1 MQFNISRIAI
11 LLITALLFTACDK
24 DKNEDEPKTP
34 QRTVLVYIA
43 AHNTLGSGSVKYD
56 YRDINEMVT
65 AVQTNNLEDANIIV
79 YHAPYNETPSLKL
92 ITADGAEEIK
102 QYDPTP
108 YSVTVDRMKEV
119 FADMRAI
126 APAEKYG
133 LILWSHA
140 SGWMFSDNASPELS
154 RSWGIDRGKEMSIPK
169 LAEALQGEG
178 FDYIYFDCCLMG
190 NIETLYELRGCADYI
205 VASPTE
211 TPLDGMPYNENIP
224 LLTRSVPDLV
234 GAAANTYNF
243 YNNQSNQSSRS
254 IAISVYDMSKIDQ
267 LASVMRSIY
276 SINMTM
282 PAGFSP
288 QTYYWS
294 MGSSLNRKFYD
305 LYHYSTALIGEND
318 GSLTAAL
325 NRAMDDF
332 VIYKANTES
341 MWATLPL
348 TNCHGLSTFIYSDGN
363 ADSDRYNYRDLRWYQ
378 DVIPQAANE

>member
-1 MQFNISRIAI
+1 MQFNISRIAT
-11 LLITALLFTACDK
+11 LLIAALLLTACDK
-24 DKNEDEPKTP
+24 DEDEPKAP
-34 QRTVLVYIA
+34 ARTVLVYIA
-43 AHNTLGSGSVKYD
+43 AHNSLGSGSVKYD

-65 AVQTNNLEDANIIV
+65 AVQNNDMNGANIIV

-92 ITADGAEEIK
+92 ITAEGAEEIK
-102 QYDPTP
+102 QYDPAT

-133 LILWSHA
+133 LVLWSHA
-140 SGWMFSDNASPELS
+140 SGWMFSDSASPA

-169 LAEALQGEG
+169 LAKALQGEG

-224 LLTRSVPDLV
+224 LLAQFDPDLV
-234 GAAANTYNF
+234 GAADNTYKF
-243 YNNQSNQSSRS
+243 YNSQSNPSSRS
-254 IAISVYDMSKIDQ
+254 IAISVYDMSKIDP

-276 SINMTM
+276 SVNMTM
-282 PAGFSP
+282 PTGFSP
-288 QTYYWS
+288 QTYYWDAF
-294 MGSSLNRKFYD
+294 SSLNRKFYD

-318 GSLTAAL
+318 DSLTAAL

-332 VIYKANTES
+332 VIYRANTES
-341 MWATLPL
+341 MWDTLPL

-363 ADSDRYNYRDLRWYQ
+363 TDADRYNYRDLRWYQ
-378 DVIPQAANE
+378 DVIPQADNE